1 MRLAILLIVAT
12 LEVAPAPAT
21 RWPPKSAIH
30 VWMDPSGAPIGAE
43 TLVGRALATWTD
55 AAARQITLERTTV
68 RSDARIH
75 VYFARSRGVYG
86 ETRPR
91 VDAVTGAITA
101 ADVVIATDT
110 AGDDPLTQRI
120 VLYLTALHEL
130 GHAIGLA
137 HTDNFADI
145 MYSFRRPDDGDR
157 YFMAYRRRLHAPGD
171 VGSAQASGLSANDI
185 AAVRA
190 LYTP

>member
-1 MRLAILLIVAT
+1 MRVAILLIVAT
-12 LEVAPAPAT
+12 LEVVAAPVT
-21 RWPPKSAIH
+21 RWPPKSPIH
-30 VWMDPSGAPIGAE
+30 VWMDPSGAPIGADA
-43 TLVGRALATWTD
+43 LVARALATWTD
-55 AAARQITLERTTV
+55 ATAQRIRLERTTV
-68 RSDARIH
+68 REDAQIH

-91 VDAVTGAITA
+91 VDPVSGTITA

-130 GHAIGLA
+130 GHAIGLP

-145 MYSFRRPDDGDR
+145 MYSFRRPDDGER
-157 YFMAYRRRLHAPGD
+157 YFTAYRSRLHAPGD
-171 VGSAQASGLSANDI
+171 VGSAQASGLSTNDI

-190 LYTP
+190 LYR

>member
-1 MRLAILLIVAT
+1 MRVAILMIVAT
-12 LEVAPAPAT
+12 LEVVAAPVT

-30 VWMDPSGAPIGAE
+30 VWMDPSGALIGADA
-43 TLVGRALATWTD
+43 LVARALATWTD
-55 AAARQITLERTTV
+55 AAAQQIRLERTTV
-68 RSDARIH
+68 RGDAQIH

-86 ETRPR
+86 ETRPQ
-91 VDAVTGAITA
+91 VDPVTGTITA

-130 GHAIGLA
+130 GHAIGLP

-145 MYSFRRPDDGDR
+145 MYSFRRPDDGER
-157 YFMAYRRRLHAPGD
+157 YFTAYRSRLHAPGD
-171 VGSAQASGLSANDI
+171 VGSAQASGLSTNDV

-190 LYTP
+190 LYR

>member
-1 MRLAILLIVAT
+1 MRLPILLILVT
-12 LEVAPAPAT
+12 LEVAAAPSA
-21 RWPPKSAIH
+21 RWPPKSAVH
-30 VWMDPSGAPIGAE
+30 VWMDPDGAPPGTEA
-43 TLVGRALATWTD
+43 LVARALATWTE
-55 AAARQITLERTTV
+55 AVARQIRLERTTV

-75 VYFARSRGVYG
+75 VYFARSRGLYG

-91 VDAVTGAITA
+91 VDPATGAITS

-110 AGDDPLTQRI
+110 AGDDPLAQRI

-130 GHAIGLA
+130 GHAIGLP

-145 MYSFRRPDDGDR
+145 MYSFRRPDDGER

-171 VGSAQASGLSANDI
+171 VGSAQASGLSPNDI
-185 AAVRA
+185 AAVQA
-190 LYTP
+190 LYRP